1 MRCPGQKGQARTMVS
16 QNEIVKQA
24 QQKAND
30 LMNQTQQKC
39 REMRR
44 VSNEYVDDLM
54 RRTDDALAANLS
66 ELRKTRQSIKATQR
80 NSTSR

>member
-1 MRCPGQKGQARTMVS
+1 MVS

-30 LMNQTQQKC
+30 LLNQTQQKC

-54 RRTDDALAANLS
+54 APHR
-66 ELRKTRQSIKATQR
+66 
-80 NSTSR
+80 

>member
-1 MRCPGQKGQARTMVS
+1 
-16 QNEIVKQA
+16 
-24 QQKAND
+24 
-30 LMNQTQQKC
+30 
-39 REMRR
+39 MRR